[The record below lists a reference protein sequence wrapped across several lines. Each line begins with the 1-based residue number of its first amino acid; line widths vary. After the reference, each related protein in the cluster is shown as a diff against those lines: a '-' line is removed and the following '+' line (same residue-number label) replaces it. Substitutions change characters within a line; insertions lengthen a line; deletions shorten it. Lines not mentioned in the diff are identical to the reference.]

1 MTRTVMAALA
11 ALAFALT
18 VTVAPASLRAAETPT
33 DPEAQTPFGLYL
45 TAEEAGAMKAAQGD
59 KVLFVDVR
67 EPIEIMFTGFT
78 DMVDVNVPFM
88 LVNPSQW
95 HPEKPVFLMEPNPDF
110 APGIEAALAERGLG
124 KDAPII
130 LMCRSGS
137 DRGAPSARA
146 LDGKGFTAVY
156 VVVDGFEGVTSKD
169 DPKAPWRNV
178 NGWKNSSW
186 PWSYVLNRDKLY
198 TRPASFE

>member
-1 MTRTVMAALA
+1 MTRTMTALLAAPALA
-11 ALAFALT
+11 LMIAAT
-18 VTVAPASLRAAETPT
+18 APGCRAAEAPA

-45 TAEEAGAMKAAQGD
+45 TAEEAGAMKAAHGD
-59 KVLFVDVR
+59 EVLFVDVR

-88 LVNPSQW
+88 LVNPAKW

-110 APGIEAALAERGLG
+110 AAGIEAALEERGLG

-130 LMCRSGS
+130 LMCRSGG

-146 LDGKGFTAVY
+146 LHGKGFEAVY

-169 DPKAPWRNV
+169 DPKAPWRTV

-186 PWSYVLNRDKLY
+186 PWGYSLDRDKIY
-198 TRPASFE
+198 TRPVPFE

>member
-1 MTRTVMAALA
+1 MSAFTNRIVPALLA
-11 ALAFALT
+11 ASAVVLMTIAD
-18 VTVAPASLRAAETPT
+18 APAAKAAETPA
-33 DPEAQTPFGLYL
+33 DPDAQTPFGLYL
-45 TAEEAGAMKAAQGD
+45 TAKEAGAMKAAEGD
-59 KVLFVDVR
+59 AVLLVDVR

-88 LVNPSQW
+88 LVNPGRW

-110 APGIEAALAERGLG
+110 AAGIERALAERGLG

-146 LDGKGFTAVY
+146 LDGRGFEAVY

-169 DPKAPWRNV
+169 TPDAPWRNV
-178 NGWKNSSW
+178 NGWKNSGW
-186 PWSYVLNRDKLY
+186 PWGYALDREKLY
-198 TRPASFE
+198 IRQ